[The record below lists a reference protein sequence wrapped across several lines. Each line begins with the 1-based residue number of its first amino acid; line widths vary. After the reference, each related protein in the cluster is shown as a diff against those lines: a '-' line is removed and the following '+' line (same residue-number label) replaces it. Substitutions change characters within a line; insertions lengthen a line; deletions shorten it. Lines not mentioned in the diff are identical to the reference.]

1 MSATVVTFD
10 DLPATLPVFPLSGV
24 LLLPRGSLPLNIFE
38 PRYRNM
44 TADAMAS
51 DRLIGMVQP
60 MAPEEIP
67 VTPTGEI
74 KNLDRERLPLYS
86 IGCAGRIAAFEET
99 PDGRYLLSLAG
110 VCRFSM
116 RSEIETT
123 RGYRRFEVDWSDY
136 RNDFETEGGRPVERV
151 KLLAAMRRFFD
162 AREIRADWTAIEAAD
177 DERLITALAMSS
189 PFGPAEK
196 QALLEAADLAARCDV
211 LTAIADMAA
220 LDPNSDGTRPQ

>member
-44 TADAMAS
+44 TADALAS

-74 KNLDRERLPLYS
+74 KNLDRERLPL
-86 IGCAGRIAAFEET
+86 
-99 PDGRYLLSLAG
+99 
-110 VCRFSM
+110 
-116 RSEIETT
+116 
-123 RGYRRFEVDWSDY
+123 
-136 RNDFETEGGRPVERV
+136 
-151 KLLAAMRRFFD
+151 
-162 AREIRADWTAIEAAD
+162 
-177 DERLITALAMSS
+177 
-189 PFGPAEK
+189 
-196 QALLEAADLAARCDV
+196 
-211 LTAIADMAA
+211 
-220 LDPNSDGTRPQ
+220 

>member
-99 PDGRYLLSLAG
+99 PDGRYLLSGWASRRTGQVARGHAPLFRCARDQGGLDSDRGRRRRTTHHGAG
-110 VCRFSM
+110 
-116 RSEIETT
+116 
-123 RGYRRFEVDWSDY
+123 
-136 RNDFETEGGRPVERV
+136 NVES
-151 KLLAAMRRFFD
+151 
-162 AREIRADWTAIEAAD
+162 IRARGKTGAFGSG
-177 DERLITALAMSS
+177 RLGGAL
-189 PFGPAEK
+189 
-196 QALLEAADLAARCDV
+196 RCFDCHRGHGR
-211 LTAIADMAA
+211 A
-220 LDPNSDGTRPQ
+220 